1 MGVSVEISLILQPGL
16 PDVAVAALGS
26 PVVSLL
32 LTQSGR
38 HTLLG
43 SLLPSL
49 AAFAVALLGRFRED
63 VPRLVA
69 FLPSFWLL
77 VPGTV
82 GLRGGSARSGSA
94 PGTARRCWG
103 PSGSWPRSRS
113 ACSSAPRWRSR
124 CPGRHLAA
132 PHGTMNR

>member
-1 MGVSVEISLILQPGL
+1 MGVSVGILLILQPGL
-16 PDVAVAALGS
+16 PEVAVAALAS

-32 LTQSGR
+32 PTQSGR

-82 GLRGGSARSGSA
+82 GLRGVSQIGVGTGDGATQLGTVRIVASIALGLLIGSALALPVSRPA
-94 PGTARRCWG
+94 ATWRRRTAQ
-103 PSGSWPRSRS
+103 
-113 ACSSAPRWRSR
+113 
-124 CPGRHLAA
+124 
-132 PHGTMNR
+132 